1 MAKTWLSSL
10 SCISPVAFFFF
21 MSASSSFL
29 NILNVP
35 LLSGDSSFLI
45 LFHNV
50 HAQFSQ
56 YQGSND
62 ALRRDVYF
70 SLVSFLQ
77 LIFFLCFILPSNV
90 SGIFCFSWVLS
101 LKTFVVLMSLHFR
114 IVVFFFSCYPTISLC
129 WPFFLMEQTY
139 SWVALLHRYF
149 SHSCLIPVVPFLLH
163 RCSFL
168 DPFTCHVPANNFIFL
183 LHPYY
188 SI

>member
-29 NILNVP
+29 NTLNVP

-77 LIFFLCFILPSNV
+77 LIFFLYFILPSNV

-129 WPFFLMEQTY
+129 WPFFLNGTNLLLGSFIAQVFFSELLN
-139 SWVALLHRYF
+139 SCGAL
-149 SHSCLIPVVPFLLH
+149 SSTQMFLFG
-163 RCSFL
+163 SFHM
-168 DPFTCHVPANNFIFL
+168 PCT
-183 LHPYY
+183 
-188 SI
+188 SK

>member
-77 LIFFLCFILPSNV
+77 LIFFSVLHPAFKCLRNILLLLGAVSKDFHCLDVPSFQNSCVFLFLLSNYITLLAFFLNGTNLLLGSFIAQ
-90 SGIFCFSWVLS
+90 
-101 LKTFVVLMSLHFR
+101 
-114 IVVFFFSCYPTISLC
+114 VFFSQLLNSCGALSSTQM
-129 WPFFLMEQTY
+129 FL
-139 SWVALLHRYF
+139 F
-149 SHSCLIPVVPFLLH
+149 G
-163 RCSFL
+163 SFHM
-168 DPFTCHVPANNFIFL
+168 PCT
-183 LHPYY
+183 
-188 SI
+188 SK